1 MEKTF
6 IISVFCENRIGLIN
20 RISIIFTRRRLN
32 IESFTASETEIKDIY
47 RFAIVIKSTREKLE
61 KLAQQIE
68 KQIEVLRALVHEEE
82 DVIYQEVALYKVST
96 NLLKN
101 GSVEHLAK
109 ENDAKV
115 LYTTPEYIVLEKT
128 GVFEE
133 TQALLEKL
141 EPYGVIEFARSGRVV
156 ILKWS
161 KRFHQHLQD
170 FNNPSLIS
178 PQGRS
183 SHDQTPSLREG
194 REGLNIN

>member
-47 RFAIVIKSTREKLE
+47 RFAIVVRSTREKLE
-61 KLAQQIE
+61 KVVQQIE
-68 KQIEVLRALVHEEE
+68 KQIEVLMALVHEEDE
-82 DVIYQEVALYKVST
+82 IVYQEVALYKVSRK
-96 NLLKN
+96 LLKN
-101 GSVEHLAK
+101 GSAENLAK
-109 ENDAKV
+109 ENNVKI
-115 LYTTPEYIVLEKT
+115 LYSTPEYIVIEKT

-141 EPYGVIEFARSGRVV
+141 EKYGVMEFARGGRVV

-170 FNNPSLIS
+170 FELL
-178 PQGRS
+178 G
-183 SHDQTPSLREG
+183 TK
-194 REGLNIN
+194 